1 MVCQVDIAD
10 KYDHKHQ
17 SISFDDPEKG
27 LSKMSIDII
36 KTLIRKQASQGIGYN
51 RDTLRA
57 LKATYYRT
65 ALDYISSY
73 SYDAEMNDIKLDIN
87 AEESYVELFSEN
99 IMKAGERVLDNPVKL
114 NLMPNWSRVRSA
126 VPFIYEK
133 LIDAVERDNNQI

>member
-17 SISFDDPEKG
+17 DISFSDREEG

-36 KTLIRKQASQGIGYN
+36 KTLIRKLASQGVGF
-51 RDTLRA
+51 DKDALRA

-73 SYDAEMNDIKLDIN
+73 SYDARMNGIELDIN
-87 AEESYVELFSEN
+87 IEESFVELFAEN
-99 IMKAGERVLDNPVKL
+99 IMFGGEIVLENPVVR

-133 LIDAVERDNNQI
+133 LIDAVERDNA